1 MWERSVFFVIVYIGI
16 NSLFG
21 TLDSV
26 SPFSSH
32 DGFYLQRRTGRECG
46 VGVSHLVNQ
55 EETKLKYSHDVIN
68 KKTLQTEKRLLKAPS
83 IPLIISSDLI
93 SVMAVLC
100 HHRLCIPTSPSSCC
114 QNQNEE
120 VICNS
125 SPRQRPWALLLAG
138 LSLALPAKEKSR
150 GC

>member
-1 MWERSVFFVIVYIGI
+1 M
-16 NSLFG
+16 
-21 TLDSV
+21 
-26 SPFSSH
+26 
-32 DGFYLQRRTGRECG
+32 
-46 VGVSHLVNQ
+46 VNQ
-55 EETKLKYSHDVIN
+55 EETKLKYSHNVIN